1 LQIQVQQLAHRPHL
15 SPRALYSC
23 VVFLNQLQLSKDD
36 EESDDADGKK
46 AKSSPST
53 TASLPASLINTYFHL
68 FEMTVKKE
76 EANKKKESSA
86 KKKSNSSK
94 DSSSSS
100 SGMKSRLLS
109 ALLTGVNRAH
119 PYLPK
124 KDAAMEQH
132 VDALYRISHTAPPSA
147 STQALMLLFQLAVG
161 QADPPAT
168 AGDERDDSVVTT
180 RRDRFY
186 RALYSKLLDG
196 EMFSGRQ
203 LTLFFNLLY
212 KAMKY
217 DSSIERISA
226 FIKRLLHSALH
237 LSSSIVCGSLFLSSE
252 IVRCHPELRRE
263 LDAAAPPGAATFDPT
278 KREPRAAFS
287 GGAASTGD
295 LWELSLL
302 AHHFHPS
309 VTKFTA
315 GSDGGIS
322 YKGDPL
328 KDFALQPFLDKF
340 AFRNPKSLDKL
351 TKQLKR
357 GVSVA
362 ERKSGLSGA
371 SALLP
376 MNDPSHLESRNISEE
391 DSFFHK
397 FFAERA
403 RRDEMKGIVR
413 GASVANKDKDD
424 SDLED
429 EALDAAEA
437 DGLIDDFEEGDTD
450 SEEEAFVNQLA
461 EKLMESSG
469 NGKVNFDDE
478 DPDMDG
484 WSDFEDDENDEDGN
498 LEDENDNDD
507 DEDDSAPGMDDNE
520 DAFMDAASSDEDEG
534 GDVFGALEG
543 GEDSGGGSDEDDS
556 YSEKKLKRQGE
567 RKKTK
572 MSPFADADEYEK
584 LLEEE
589 LKNQPRENDDESDS
603 SVEEVKSSQKKKTRH
618 K

>member
-1 LQIQVQQLAHRPHL
+1 
-15 SPRALYSC
+15 
-23 VVFLNQLQLSKDD
+23 
-36 EESDDADGKK
+36 
-46 AKSSPST
+46 
-53 TASLPASLINTYFHL
+53 
-68 FEMTVKKE
+68 MTVKKE
-76 EANKKKESSA
+76 EANKKKHSSA
-86 KKKSNSSK
+86 QKSNNSK
-94 DSSSSS
+94 DQSSSSS

-132 VDALYRISHTAPPSA
+132 IDALYRISHTAPPSA

-161 QADPPAT
+161 QGDPSGGGSDAT
-168 AGDERDDSVVTT
+168 AGDERDESAVTT
-180 RRDRFY
+180 RKDRFY

-196 EMFSGRQ
+196 EMFAGRQ

-217 DSSIERISA
+217 DACAERISA
-226 FIKRLLHSALH
+226 FIKRLLHSVLH
-237 LSSSIVCGSLFLSSE
+237 LSSSIVCGSLFLLSE

-263 LDAAAPPGAATFDPT
+263 LGAAVSGAMTFDPT

-287 GGAASTGD
+287 GEAASTRD

-315 GSDGGIS
+315 GSDGDVS

-340 AFRNPKSLDKL
+340 AFRNPKSFDKL
-351 TKQLKR
+351 SRQFKR

-362 ERKSGLSGA
+362 ERKSGLSSG
-371 SALLP
+371 SAVLP
-376 MNDPSHLESRNISEE
+376 MNDPSYLESRKLSEE
-391 DSFFHK
+391 DIFFHK
-397 FFAERA
+397 FFVERA
-403 RRDEMKGIVR
+403 KRDEMKGIVR
-413 GASVANKDKDD
+413 GIGIANKDKDD

-429 EALDAAEA
+429 EALDAVEA
-437 DGLIDDFEEGDTD
+437 DELIDNFEGDTD

-469 NGKVNFDDE
+469 NGKANFDEE

-484 WSDFEDDENDEDGN
+484 WSDFDDDDDDDDDDGN
-498 LEDENDNDD
+498 GNGEDENDDD
-507 DEDDSAPGMDDNE
+507 DDDVDSAEPVIDDNQ
-520 DAFMDAASSDEDEG
+520 DAFMDGASSDEDEEE
-534 GDVFGALEG
+534 DAFGALREG
-543 GEDSGGGSDEDDS
+543 DDSGDGSDDDDF
-556 YSEKKLKRQGE
+556 YSEKKSTRNDDKRQGK
-567 RKKTK
+567 RKKT

-584 LLEEE
+584 LLDEEI
-589 LKNQPRENDDESDS
+589 KNQPRVFDDKSDS
-603 SVEEVKSSQKKKTRH
+603 SVIEVKSSRKKKTRN